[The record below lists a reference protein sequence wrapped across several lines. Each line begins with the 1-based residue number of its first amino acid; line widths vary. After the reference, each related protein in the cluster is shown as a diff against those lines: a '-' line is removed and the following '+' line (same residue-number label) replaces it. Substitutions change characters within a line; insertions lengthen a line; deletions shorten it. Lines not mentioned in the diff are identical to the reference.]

1 MTPRTL
7 AVALAS
13 LVGLMVPASPVV
25 ASTIAYSETF
35 TGSGTFG
42 SLGAFTNATVTLTG
56 VGDTTNVL
64 GTPGNADITLA
75 PGAATVTVSTLSGFA
90 TFTDT
95 IIVVTT
101 NPIAPLGEADF
112 IDNTLPFVTIAGTVN
127 TSLFNYDL
135 KTLIGP
141 IVNSQT
147 SVGATGMNYGTSV
160 GDLSLTS
167 ITAST
172 ETFRAFIPAS
182 VPEPA
187 SVVMLTTGLAG
198 VGLAVYR
205 TRSRRQAAGA

>member
-7 AVALAS
+7 AAALAS
-13 LVGLMVPASPVV
+13 LAVMMALASPAM
-25 ASTIAYSETF
+25 ASAIAYSETF
-35 TGSGTFG
+35 TGSGTLG
-42 SLGAFTNATVTLTG
+42 TLGAFTDATVTLTG
-56 VGDTTNVL
+56 VGDTSNVL

-75 PGAATVTVSTLSGFA
+75 PGAATVTVSTLSGSA

-95 IIVVTT
+95 ILVVTT

-127 TSLFNYDL
+127 TSLFDYDL

-141 IVNSQT
+141 IVNSAN
-147 SVGATGMNYGTSV
+147 SIGATGMDYGTSV
-160 GDLSLTS
+160 GDLSFTS

-187 SVVMLTTGLAG
+187 SVVMLATGLAG
-198 VGLAVYR
+198 VGLAVSR
-205 TRSRRQAAGA
+205 TRSRRRPADA